1 MGIIFETERLRVRRF
16 TAADAD
22 NYFSLQGNPEVM
34 QYIRRPR
41 TREESDAY
49 LKENILTADPA
60 DYKGYWIVEEKDS
73 GRFVGCFVIIPIP
86 DDEEKTQLGYSF
98 LPEFWGKGYAT
109 EVSKAGVDYFYNRT
123 PLPEI
128 YGVTE
133 KANIASEKVLLKAG
147 FSFHRKKREG
157 EKELNVFIIRKQS

>member
-1 MGIIFETERLRVRRF
+1 MKLVFETARLRVRHF

-22 NYFSLQGNPEVM
+22 NYFSLQGNPDVM
-34 QYIRRPR
+34 RYIRRPR
-41 TREESDAY
+41 TREESDTY
-49 LKENILTADPA
+49 LREKILTASPA
-60 DYKGYWIVEEKDS
+60 DYKGYWIVEEKAT
-73 GRFVGCFVIIPIP
+73 GQFIGCFVIIPIP

-98 LPEFWGKGYAT
+98 LPAYWGKGYAT

-147 FSFHRKKREG
+147 FSFHTTKMEG
-157 EKELNVFIIRKQS
+157 EKELNVFIIRREK

>member
-1 MGIIFETERLRVRRF
+1 MVIFETERLRVRQF

-22 NYFSLQGNPEVM
+22 NYFSLQGNPDVM

-41 TREESDAY
+41 TRKESDAY
-49 LKENILTADPA
+49 LEEKILKANPA
-60 DYKGYWIVEEKDS
+60 DYKGYWIVEEKES
-73 GRFVGCFVIIPIP
+73 GDFIGCFVIIPIP

-98 LPEFWGKGYAT
+98 LPAYWGRGYAT

-147 FSFHRKKREG
+147 FTFHRTKMEG
-157 EKELNVFIIRKQS
+157 EKELKVFIIKK

>member
-1 MGIIFETERLRVRRF
+1 MTIFETQRLTVRHF

-22 NYFSLQGNPEVM
+22 NYFLLQGDPVVM
-34 QYIRRPR
+34 QYIRAPR
-41 TREESDAY
+41 TREESDTY
-49 LKENILTADPA
+49 LAEKILAANPA
-60 DYKGYWIVEEKDS
+60 DYKGYWIVEEKES
-73 GRFVGCFVIIPIP
+73 GKFVGCFVIISIP

-98 LPEFWGKGYAT
+98 LPEHWGKGYAT

-133 KANIASEKVLLKAG
+133 TANLVSEKVLLKAG
-147 FSFHRKKREG
+147 FSFHTTKMEG
-157 EKELNVFIIRKQS
+157 EKELKVFIIKK